1 MERAERQGRTG
12 RGEGKGES
20 TRGGD
25 IEPGR
30 ITGGGGGGEKREERG
45 KSKERVERDRRRREL
60 YGGRREEKGD
70 RKKAKQTEL
79 SSILKY
85 GRFRE

>member
-1 MERAERQGRTG
+1 MERAERQGRTE
-12 RGEGKGES
+12 REEGKGES

-25 IEPGR
+25 IELGG
-30 ITGGGGGGEKREERG
+30 ITGGRDGGEKREERG
-45 KSKERVERDRRRREL
+45 KSKERVERDRGRREL

-79 SSILKY
+79 SSILE
-85 GRFRE
+85 FWQV